1 MSRQQQVIIETGYT
15 LFIHFLEE
23 YLNIKFAGFQ
33 SGFGIRPDMI
43 LFHAPSGST
52 LVVNTDVMLQPRE
65 AARAIIQNKIVACE
79 AAFQKGV
86 Q

>member
-1 MSRQQQVIIETGYT
+1 
-15 LFIHFLEE
+15 
-23 YLNIKFAGFQ
+23 
-33 SGFGIRPDMI
+33 MI